1 VARLLDGVLAVDFS
15 RVLAGP
21 FAGMVLADLG
31 ARVIK
36 VEPPGGDEARGFGPF
51 VEGQSLYYAS
61 VNRGKE
67 GIALDLKQPEG
78 VALARDLCAR
88 ADVLLEN
95 FRPGTMA
102 RLGLGYDDL
111 AARNPRL
118 VYCSV
123 SGFGHRGPRAGQG
136 AYDVIIQA
144 VSGLMSL
151 TGPEGG
157 PPVRV
162 GASLGDLVPAL
173 YAVAGVMAA
182 LYARERTGRGTFLDI
197 AMQDAVVSV
206 VENAVAR
213 AWASGEDPRPLGSR
227 HPAIAP
233 FAAFPTG
240 DGDLALAAGN
250 DVLFAR
256 LCEALGAPELARNPL
271 FLTNAARVTH
281 VHALTDELSRLLA
294 RQSAAAWIP
303 VLQAAGI
310 PCGKVASISD
320 LLADEHL
327 RARRMILPLEQ
338 PGVGS
343 VPVPGIPIKA
353 LGCDDS
359 LPGPA
364 PAFGEHGAALVRD
377 LLGYDAPTV
386 ARLQAGGV
394 LLGGNPDA

>member
-1 VARLLDGVLAVDFS
+1 MTRLLDGLLVADFT

-51 VEGQSLYYAS
+51 VAGQSLYYTS

-67 GIALDLKQPEG
+67 GIALNLKEPAAVE
-78 VALARDLCAR
+78 VARELCSR

-95 FRPGTMA
+95 FRPGAMA
-102 RLGLGYDDL
+102 RLGLGYEDL
-111 AARNPRL
+111 ARRNPGL

-123 SGFGHRGPRAGQG
+123 SGFGHYGPNAGKG

-173 YAVAGVMAA
+173 YGVAGVLAA
-182 LYARERTGRGTFLDI
+182 LYARERSGRGAFLDI

-213 AWASGEDPRPLGSR
+213 AWASGEDPQPLGSR

-240 DGDLALAAGN
+240 EGDIALAAGN
-250 DVLFAR
+250 DLLFAR
-256 LCEALGAPELARNPL
+256 LCEAIGAPELARNPL
-271 FLTNAARVTH
+271 FLTNALRVEH
-281 VHALTDELSRLLA
+281 VAALTDELTRALSRRPASEWLPILD
-294 RQSAAAWIP
+294 
-303 VLQAAGI
+303 AAGI
-310 PCGKVASISD
+310 PSGKVARISD

-338 PGVGS
+338 PGLGS

-353 LGCDDS
+353 AGFDDS

-364 PAFGEHGAALVRD
+364 PAFGQHGRAIAIG
-377 LLGYDAPTV
+377 LLGYSETAV
-386 ARLQAGGV
+386 ASLVAGGA
-394 LLGGNPDA
+394 LLT

>member
-1 VARLLDGVLAVDFS
+1 MMSRLLDGLLVADFS

-36 VEPPGGDEARGFGPF
+36 IEPPTGDEARGFGPF
-51 VEGQSLYYAS
+51 HNGHSLYFTS
-61 VNRGKE
+61 VNRGKQ
-67 GIALDLKQPEG
+67 GMALDLKQPS
-78 VALARDLCAR
+78 ALELAQRLCAR

-95 FRPGTMA
+95 FRPGAMA
-102 RLGLGYDDL
+102 RLGLGYDHL
-111 AARNPRL
+111 APINPRL

-123 SGFGHRGPRAGQG
+123 SGFGHTGPKAGRG

-173 YAVAGVMAA
+173 YAVAGILAA
-182 LYARERTGRGTFLDI
+182 LFRRERSGRGTFLDI

-206 VENAVAR
+206 VENAIAR
-213 AWASGEDPRPLGSR
+213 SWASGEDPQPLGSR
-227 HPAIAP
+227 HPTIAP
-233 FAAFPTG
+233 FAAFATA
-240 DGDLALAAGN
+240 DGDIALAAGN
-250 DVLFAR
+250 DLLFAR
-256 LCEALGAPELARNPL
+256 LCDALGAPELAENPL
-271 FLTNAARVTH
+271 FLTNTARVEH
-281 VHALTDELSRLLA
+281 VAALTDELSRLLSRRGA
-294 RQSAAAWIP
+294 DAWLAI
-303 VLQAAGI
+303 LDGAGI
-310 PCGKVASISD
+310 PCGRVARISD

-338 PGVGS
+338 PGVGA

-353 LGCDDS
+353 LGFDDS

-364 PAFGEHGAALVRD
+364 PGFGEHGVAIARELLEYDDAALRD
-377 LLGYDAPTV
+377 LQLRGA
-386 ARLQAGGV
+386 
-394 LLGGNPDA
+394 LLGP